1 MANKLKIKKTGILL
15 NAINSRHGCDKLE
28 MLIAIIFDVDGT
40 KINVNLEKR
49 GELGFLVKHRFG
61 VGLKLFKQKL
71 MKLKNLL
78 KANRGNIL
86 ITTSTPKKA
95 PPVPLS
101 WCTGGCRIYLFIV
114 VFYCLI
120 NSAEALED
128 TTIAIISFTSPFI
141 ACLAFWVSIC
151 LLKKLRTNDTD
162 SKKETKMEEGKQL
175 QNILIKQEE
184 TTEEEDP
191 STIEIDVTQASELD
205 NGVDKQEISEKE
217 AVLVQNVQK
226 NVLLKRSKSVTNLSI
241 ADRSLKR
248 SCSCRQIN
256 MEMNSAAFLDV
267 AKLYFSGAAETSTP
281 KQYPI
286 GSFFTL
292 VYVSEELGSICEIKA
307 SVTPLNVD
315 FKVLGK
321 AGKSVEHTRQIA
333 LQFIEAYAE
342 KLDVIFPDPKEK
354 TITTHYKPS
363 DLEKDGYSSGAAC
376 TAAIVSLLKNKPVET
391 DIAIIGGIE
400 TDGKLEKVG
409 GLRVKLRHAKL
420 IGYTKIIIPESMRED
435 YNKLY
440 AEERAGITA
449 IFIENFLDALK
460 YLFVEKKENNN

>member
-1 MANKLKIKKTGILL
+1 M
-15 NAINSRHGCDKLE
+15 
-28 MLIAIIFDVDGT
+28 
-40 KINVNLEKR
+40 
-49 GELGFLVKHRFG
+49 LVKVRSKVIYFITNI
-61 VGLKLFKQKL
+61 
-71 MKLKNLL
+71 NLL
-78 KANRGNIL
+78 
-86 ITTSTPKKA
+86 
-95 PPVPLS
+95 
-101 WCTGGCRIYLFIV
+101 
-114 VFYCLI
+114 
-120 NSAEALED
+120 
-128 TTIAIISFTSPFI
+128 
-141 ACLAFWVSIC
+141 
-151 LLKKLRTNDTD
+151 
-162 SKKETKMEEGKQL
+162 
-175 QNILIKQEE
+175 
-184 TTEEEDP
+184 
-191 STIEIDVTQASELD
+191 
-205 NGVDKQEISEKE
+205 
-217 AVLVQNVQK
+217 
-226 NVLLKRSKSVTNLSI
+226 
-241 ADRSLKR
+241 
-248 SCSCRQIN
+248 
-256 MEMNSAAFLDV
+256 
-267 AKLYFSGAAETSTP
+267 
-281 KQYPI
+281 
-286 GSFFTL
+286 
-292 VYVSEELGSICEIKA
+292 ELGSICEIKA

>member
-1 MANKLKIKKTGILL
+1 M
-15 NAINSRHGCDKLE
+15 
-28 MLIAIIFDVDGT
+28 
-40 KINVNLEKR
+40 
-49 GELGFLVKHRFG
+49 
-61 VGLKLFKQKL
+61 
-71 MKLKNLL
+71 
-78 KANRGNIL
+78 
-86 ITTSTPKKA
+86 
-95 PPVPLS
+95 
-101 WCTGGCRIYLFIV
+101 
-114 VFYCLI
+114 
-120 NSAEALED
+120 
-128 TTIAIISFTSPFI
+128 PFI
-141 ACLAFWVSIC
+141 ALCICCFSIW
-151 LLKKLRTNDTD
+151 LLRKLRTNDHD

-205 NGVDKQEISEKE
+205 NGGHTTEEEKPSTIEIDVTQASELDNGVDKQEIIEEKD
-217 AVLVQNVQK
+217 VSNVEK
-226 NVLLKRSKSVTNLSI
+226 TIPLKHSKSVTNLSI
-241 ADRSLKR
+241 ACGSLKR
-248 SCSCRQIN
+248 CCSCREIN

-286 GSFFTL
+286 CSFFTL

-354 TITTHYKPS
+354 TIITHYKPS